1 MKEKGRDSRFFY
13 YKFQLEGHTGAVYAA
28 RFSPN
33 GKLVASGSFDK
44 TVRIWDSRAQK
55 ESRRLEKHTLNVS
68 DVCWAGDS
76 AALYSAS
83 FDQTCVQWDVESGKA
98 LNSFRADG
106 LVQAVEV
113 SPADDNLLFCGTT
126 RRLLTLFDRRRAGE
140 AQTIANDAVVNT
152 LCVSREGTLVITGDS
167 AGHIKTWDI
176 RSMSQA
182 LATLSNDGSSKPISH
197 LHASP
202 SATLEGPDPWCLAV
216 NSHDSVMR
224 VYDRAL
230 FAPASTTKPTFALR
244 GHRNQNWPI
253 KSSFFQGTDF
263 RWPPAGPGA
272 PEPNPVLS
280 AEDDDAAAIAAK
292 SVDRTLLLATGSAD
306 ANAYVFDVRDGELVQ
321 KLEGHTDRVYAVDFH
336 PNEPILATCSADFTI
351 RIWLANRRYK

>member
-1 MKEKGRDSRFFY
+1 LKEKGRDSRFFY

-98 LNSFRADG
+98 LNSFQADG

-113 SPADDNLLFCGTT
+113 SPADENLLFCGTT
-126 RRLLTLFDRRRAGE
+126 RRVLALFDRRRPGE
-140 AQTIANDAVVNT
+140 VQSATNDAMVNT
-152 LCVSREGTLVITGDS
+152 LYACREGTLVITGDS

-176 RSMSQA
+176 RSMRLA
-182 LATLSNDGSSKPISH
+182 LAPLSNDGSSKPISH
-197 LHASP
+197 LHMSP
-202 SATLEGPDPWCLAV
+202 RSANEVAESRYMAV
-216 NSHDSVMR
+216 NSYDNVLR
-224 VYDRAL
+224 VYDRGN
-230 FAPASTTKPTFALR
+230 FPPQSTPHLKHSLK

-253 KSSFFQGTDF
+253 KSSFYQGKEYVWHPTVSEGEEKASKEF
-263 RWPPAGPGA
+263 G
-272 PEPNPVLS
+272 
-280 AEDDDAAAIAAK
+280 DDSDLATR
-292 SVDRTLLLATGSAD
+292 SVDKTLLLATGSAD
-306 ANAYVFDVRDGELVQ
+306 TNAYIFDVRDGELMQ
-321 KLEGHTDRVYAVDFH
+321 KLEGHTDKVYALDFH
-336 PNEPILATCSADFTI
+336 QTEPILATCSADCTVK
-351 RIWLANRRYK
+351 IWMANRRSSK